1 MHAFADSTFS
11 RRRVSIGR
19 MSATAPEAPASA
31 ACPLED
37 SLAAQTPAHAG
48 ESGFVELHDGRDSF
62 AARVLLADA
71 ATRTLDVQYYIWRN
85 DLSGTLLFEALR
97 RAAERGVRVRLL
109 LDDNNTAGM
118 DAMLAALDNHPRIE
132 IRLFNPFRQR
142 RWRWLGYL
150 TDFSRLNRRMH
161 NKSFTADA
169 QATIVGG
176 RNVGDEYFD
185 VGKQALFVDLDVL
198 GVGPVADAVEAD
210 FERYWNSA
218 SAIPAAQVLP
228 AVATEALANFAVAA
242 NARAQ
247 EPKAAAYLDSI
258 RRSNLV
264 RDLLAGRQALVWAPV
279 RLVSDDPKKGLA
291 HEKESDLLAAR
302 LARILGGVE
311 RELYVV
317 SPYLVPTRK
326 GTEIFCGRARAG
338 VRVAVLTNALEA
350 TDVLA
355 VHAGYAK
362 RRHALL
368 RAGVKLYELR
378 RSWPARRRWWRAQG
392 FHGSSA
398 SSLHAKTFS
407 VDRRR
412 LFIGSFNFDQR
423 SVRLN
428 TEMGFVIDSTA
439 MAAASADTF
448 VHSVPE
454 NAYEVRLHGHR
465 LEWIERNDGAETVHR
480 HEPGST
486 FWQRA
491 YVTVLG
497 WLPIDWLL

>member
-1 MHAFADSTFS
+1 MST
-11 RRRVSIGR
+11 
-19 MSATAPEAPASA
+19 TQCEAQTVA
-31 ACPLED
+31 ACPLEE
-37 SLAAQTPAHAG
+37 SLVALTRAHAG
-48 ESGFVELHDGRDSF
+48 ESGLVALHDGRDSF
-62 AARVLLADA
+62 AARVLLADT

-85 DLSGTLLFEALR
+85 DLSGTILFEALR
-97 RAAERGVRVRLL
+97 RAADRGVRVRLL
-109 LDDNNTAGM
+109 LDDNNTAGL
-118 DAMLAALDNHPRIE
+118 DPVLTALDSHPRIE

-176 RNVGDEYFD
+176 RNIGDEYFD
-185 VGKQALFVDLDVL
+185 AGKQALFVDLDVL
-198 GVGPVADAVEAD
+198 GVGPVADAVEQD

-218 SAIPAAQVLP
+218 SAIPAARVLP
-228 AVATEALANFAVAA
+228 AASPQALADFAVAA
-242 NARAQ
+242 NARAE
-247 EPKAAAYLDSI
+247 EPGAVTYLDSI
-258 RRSNLV
+258 RHSVLV
-264 RDLLAGRQALVWAPV
+264 RDLLAGCLALVWAPA

-291 HEKESDLLAAR
+291 REKQTDLLATR
-302 LARILGGVE
+302 LAHILGGVD
-311 RELYVV
+311 RELCVI
-317 SPYLVPTRK
+317 SPYLVPTRAGK
-326 GTEIFCGRARAG
+326 AFLCARAREG

-368 RAGVKLYELR
+368 RAGVRLYELR
-378 RSWPARRRWWRAQG
+378 RHSPARRRWWRLRG
-392 FHGSSA
+392 LHGSSA

-407 VDRRR
+407 VDRQR

-428 TEMGFVIDSTA
+428 TEMGIVIDDA
-439 MAAASADTF
+439 GMAAASAEAF
-448 VHSVPE
+448 ASGVPE
-454 NAYEVRLHGHR
+454 NAYEVRLRGHR
-465 LEWIERNDGAETVHR
+465 LEWIERDDATSIVHR
-480 HEPGST
+480 REPGST

-491 YVTVLG
+491 FVWVISR
-497 WLPIDWLL
+497 LPIDWLL

>member
-1 MHAFADSTFS
+1 
-11 RRRVSIGR
+11 
-19 MSATAPEAPASA
+19 MSVAAHEAHVPT
-31 ACPLED
+31 ACPLEA
-37 SLAAQTPAHAG
+37 SLAALTRAHAD
-48 ESGFVELHDGRDSF
+48 ESGLVALHDGRDSL

-85 DLSGTLLFEALR
+85 DLSGIMLFEALR
-97 RAAERGVRVRLL
+97 RAADRGVRVRLL

-118 DAMLAALDNHPRIE
+118 DATLAALDSHPRIE

-142 RWRWLGYL
+142 RWRWLGLL

-176 RNVGDEYFD
+176 RNIGDEYFD
-185 VGKQALFVDLDVL
+185 AGKQALFVDLDVL
-198 GVGPVADAVEAD
+198 GVGPVADAVEQD

-218 SAIPAAQVLP
+218 SAIPASRVLS
-228 AVATEALANFAVAA
+228 AAAGDALANFAVAA
-242 NARAQ
+242 NARVQGTMAM
-247 EPKAAAYLDSI
+247 AYLDSI
-258 RRSNLV
+258 RRSALV
-264 RDLLAGRQALVWAPV
+264 RDLLAGSQNLTWAPT
-279 RLVSDDPKKGLA
+279 RLLSDDPKKGLA
-291 HEKESDLLAAR
+291 HEKSTDLMVAR
-302 LARILGGVE
+302 LARTLGGVE
-311 RELYVV
+311 RELYVI
-317 SPYLVPTRK
+317 SPYFVPTSR
-326 GTEIFCGRARAG
+326 GTGFFCSRAREG
-338 VRVAVLTNALEA
+338 LRVAVLTNALEA

-362 RRHALL
+362 RRHKLL

-378 RSWPARRRWWRAQG
+378 RHSPGRRRWWRAQG

-428 TEMGFVIDSTA
+428 TEMGFVIDSVD
-439 MAAASADTF
+439 MAAAGADEF
-448 VHSVPE
+448 IRGVPD
-454 NAYEVRLHGHR
+454 NAYEVRLRGHR
-465 LEWIERNDGAETVHR
+465 LEWVERNEGVEIVHR
-480 HEPGST
+480 REPGST
-486 FWQRA
+486 FWQRIFVWA
-491 YVTVLG
+491 IG
-497 WLPIDWLL
+497 KLPIDWLL

>member
-1 MHAFADSTFS
+1 
-11 RRRVSIGR
+11 
-19 MSATAPEAPASA
+19 MSVTAPEIQPPSS
-31 ACPLED
+31 CPLET
-37 SLAAQTPAHAG
+37 SLAAQTRAHAD
-48 ESGFVELHDGRDSF
+48 ESGLVELHDGRDSL

-97 RAAERGVRVRLL
+97 RAADRGVRVRLL

-118 DAMLAALDNHPRIE
+118 DELLAALDSHPRME

-176 RNVGDEYFD
+176 RNIGDEYFD
-185 VGKQALFVDLDVL
+185 AGKQALFVDLDVL
-198 GVGPVADAVEAD
+198 GIGPVADAVERD

-218 SAIPAAQVLP
+218 SALPVARVLRAAS
-228 AVATEALANFAVAA
+228 EHALADFAVAA
-242 NARAQ
+242 NARVQ
-247 EPKAAAYLDSI
+247 GPKAVAYMDSI
-258 RRSNLV
+258 RRSTLV
-264 RDLLAGRQALVWAPV
+264 SDLMAGRQGLVWAPA
-279 RLVSDDPKKGLA
+279 RLLSDDPKKGLA
-291 HEKESDLLAAR
+291 HEKDTDLMVTR
-302 LARILGGVE
+302 LARTLGGME
-311 RELYVV
+311 RELYVI
-317 SPYLVPTRK
+317 SPYFVPTSR
-326 GTEIFCGRARAG
+326 GTGFFCSRAREG
-338 VRVAVLTNALEA
+338 LHVAVLTNALEA

-355 VHAGYAK
+355 VHSGYAK
-362 RRHALL
+362 RRHKLL
-368 RAGVKLYELR
+368 RAGVKLHELR
-378 RSWPARRRWWRAQG
+378 RHTPARRRWWRAQG
-392 FHGSSA
+392 LHGSSA

-407 VDRRR
+407 MDRRR

-428 TEMGFVIDSTA
+428 TEMGFVIDSVE
-439 MAAASADTF
+439 MAATSADAF
-448 VHSVPE
+448 VQDVQA
-454 NAYEVRLHGHR
+454 NAYEVRLRGHR
-465 LEWIERNDGAETVHR
+465 LEWIERNEGVEIVHR
-480 HEPGST
+480 REPGST

>member
-1 MHAFADSTFS
+1 
-11 RRRVSIGR
+11 
-19 MSATAPEAPASA
+19 MSAAAPEAPASV

-37 SLAAQTPAHAG
+37 SLAAQTRAHAS
-48 ESGFVELHDGRDSF
+48 ESGLVALHDGRESL

-85 DLSGTLLFEALR
+85 DLSGNILFEALR
-97 RAAERGVRVRLL
+97 RAADRGVRVRLL
-109 LDDNNTAGM
+109 LDDNNTGGL
-118 DAMLAALDNHPRIE
+118 DSVLAALDSHPRIE

-142 RWRWLGYL
+142 RWRWFGYF

-176 RNVGDEYFD
+176 RNIGDEYFD
-185 VGKQALFVDLDVL
+185 AGKQALFVDLDVL
-198 GVGPVADAVEAD
+198 GIGPVADAVERD

-218 SAIPAAQVLP
+218 SVTPAARVLP
-228 AVATEALANFAVAA
+228 AAAADALANFAVDA
-242 NARAQ
+242 NARVQ
-247 EPKAAAYLDSI
+247 GPKAVAYLDSI
-258 RRSNLV
+258 RRSALV
-264 RDLLAGRQALVWAPV
+264 RNLMAGRQAMTWAPT
-279 RLVSDDPKKGLA
+279 RLLSDDPKKGLA
-291 HEKESDLLAAR
+291 HEHDTDLMVTR
-302 LARILGGVE
+302 LARTLGGVE
-311 RELYVV
+311 RELFVI
-317 SPYLVPTRK
+317 SPYFVPTSR
-326 GTEIFCGRARAG
+326 GTGFFCSRAREG
-338 VRVAVLTNALEA
+338 LHVALLTNALEA

-362 RRHALL
+362 RRHRLL

-378 RSWPARRRWWRAQG
+378 RSSPARRRWWRAQG

-407 VDRRR
+407 VDRLR

-428 TEMGFVIDSTA
+428 TEMGFVIDSAA
-439 MAAASADTF
+439 MAGASADVFTHD
-448 VHSVPE
+448 VAE
-454 NAYEVRLHGHR
+454 NAYEVRLRGHR
-465 LEWIERNDGAETVHR
+465 LEWVERNEGIEIVHR
-480 HEPGST
+480 REPGST

-491 YVTVLG
+491 FVTVLG

>member
-1 MHAFADSTFS
+1 
-11 RRRVSIGR
+11 
-19 MSATAPEAPASA
+19 MSDAAHEASA
-31 ACPLED
+31 ACPLEE
-37 SLAAQTPAHAG
+37 SLAAQTRAHAG
-48 ESGFVELHDGRDSF
+48 ESGLVALHDGRDSF

-85 DLSGTLLFEALR
+85 DLSGSILFEALR

-109 LDDNNTAGM
+109 LDDNNTGGL
-118 DAMLAALDNHPRIE
+118 DGILAALDSHPNIE
-132 IRLFNPFRQR
+132 IRLFNPFHQR

-169 QATIVGG
+169 RATIVGG
-176 RNVGDEYFD
+176 RNIGDEYFD
-185 VGKQALFVDLDVL
+185 AGKQALFVDLDVL
-198 GVGPVADAVEAD
+198 GVGAVADAVEQD

-218 SAIPAAQVLP
+218 SALPAASVLP
-228 AVATEALANFAVAA
+228 AAPANALADFAVAA
-242 NARAQ
+242 NARVQ
-247 EPKAAAYLDSI
+247 VPKAVAYLDSI
-258 RRSNLV
+258 QRSVLV
-264 RDLLAGRQALVWAPV
+264 RDLLAGNQKLTWAPT

-291 HEKESDLLAAR
+291 HEKETDLMVTR
-302 LARILGGVE
+302 LARTLGGME
-311 RELYVV
+311 RELYVI
-317 SPYLVPTRK
+317 SPYFVPTSR
-326 GTEIFCGRARAG
+326 GTGFFCSRAREG
-338 VRVAVLTNALEA
+338 LRVAVLTNALEA

-378 RSWPARRRWWRAQG
+378 RSSPARRRWWRAQG

-398 SSLHAKTFS
+398 SSLHAKTFA
-407 VDRRR
+407 VDRKR

-428 TEMGFVIDSTA
+428 TEMGFVIDSVD
-439 MAAASADTF
+439 MAAASADEF
-448 VHSVPE
+448 VQGVLE

-465 LEWIERNDGAETVHR
+465 LEWIERNEGVEIVHR
-480 HEPGST
+480 REPGST
-486 FWQRA
+486 FWQRTA
-491 YVTVLG
+491 VTVLG

>member
-1 MHAFADSTFS
+1 
-11 RRRVSIGR
+11 
-19 MSATAPEAPASA
+19 MSVTAPEAQSPIS
-31 ACPLED
+31 CPLET
-37 SLAAQTPAHAG
+37 SLAAQTRAHAD
-48 ESGFVELHDGRDSF
+48 ESGFVALHDGRDSL

-85 DLSGTLLFEALR
+85 DLSGNILFEALR
-97 RAAERGVRVRLL
+97 RAADRGVRVRLL
-109 LDDNNTAGM
+109 LDDNNTG
-118 DAMLAALDNHPRIE
+118 DLDSVLAALDSHPRME
-132 IRLFNPFRQR
+132 IRLFNPFRMR
-142 RWRWLGYL
+142 RWRWLGYF

-176 RNVGDEYFD
+176 RNIGDEYFD
-185 VGKQALFVDLDVL
+185 AGKQAFFVDLDVL
-198 GVGPVADAVEAD
+198 GIGPVADAVERD

-218 SAIPAAQVLP
+218 SVLP
-228 AVATEALANFAVAA
+228 VAHVLPTAPEHALADFALAA
-242 NARAQ
+242 NARVQ
-247 EPKAAAYLDSI
+247 GPKAAAYLDSI
-258 RRSNLV
+258 RRSGLV
-264 RDLLAGRQALVWAPV
+264 RDLLAGRQALTWAPT

-291 HEKESDLLAAR
+291 HERDSDLMVTR
-302 LARILGGVE
+302 LARTLGGME
-311 RELYVV
+311 HELYVI
-317 SPYLVPTRK
+317 SPYFVPTSR
-326 GTEIFCGRARAG
+326 GTWFFCSRAREG
-338 VRVAVLTNALEA
+338 LHVDVLTNALEA

-355 VHAGYAK
+355 VHSGYAK
-362 RRHALL
+362 RRHKLL

-378 RSWPARRRWWRAQG
+378 RHTPARRRSWRAQG
-392 FHGSSA
+392 LHGSSA

-428 TEMGFVIDSTA
+428 TEMGFVIDSTE
-439 MAAASADTF
+439 MATASADEF
-448 VHSVPE
+448 VQGVAA

-465 LEWIERNDGAETVHR
+465 LEWIERNEGVETVHR

-491 YVTVLG
+491 AVTVLG

>member
-1 MHAFADSTFS
+1 
-11 RRRVSIGR
+11 
-19 MSATAPEAPASA
+19 MSATVSNAPAPA

-37 SLAAQTPAHAG
+37 SLAAQTRAHAD
-48 ESGFVELHDGRDSF
+48 ESGLVELHDARDSL

-85 DLSGTLLFEALR
+85 DLSGALLFEAIR
-97 RAAERGVRVRLL
+97 RAADRGVRVRLL
-109 LDDNNTAGM
+109 LDDNNTSGL
-118 DAMLAALDNHPRIE
+118 DPVLAALDSHPRIE

-176 RNVGDEYFD
+176 RNIGDEYFD
-185 VGKQALFVDLDVL
+185 AGKQALFVDLDVL
-198 GVGPVADAVEAD
+198 GIGPVADAVERD

-218 SAIPAAQVLP
+218 SALPVARVLP
-228 AVATEALANFAVAA
+228 AAPEKALADFAVAA
-242 NARAQ
+242 NARVQ
-247 EPKAAAYLDSI
+247 GPRAAAYLDSI
-258 RRSNLV
+258 RRSALV
-264 RDLLAGRQALVWAPV
+264 RDLLAGRQSLTWAPT

-291 HEKESDLLAAR
+291 RERDTDLMATR
-302 LARILGGVE
+302 LARTLGGME
-311 RELYVV
+311 REVYVI
-317 SPYLVPTRK
+317 SPYFVPTSR
-326 GTEIFCGRARAG
+326 GAGFFCSRAREG
-338 VRVAVLTNALEA
+338 LHVAVLTNALEA

-355 VHAGYAK
+355 VHSGYAK
-362 RRHALL
+362 RRHKLL

-378 RSWPARRRWWRAQG
+378 RHTPARRRWWRAQG

-407 VDRRR
+407 VDRQR

-428 TEMGFVIDSTA
+428 TEMGFVIDSA
-439 MAAASADTF
+439 EMATASADEF
-448 VHSVPE
+448 VQGVVA
-454 NAYEVRLHGHR
+454 NAYEVRLRGHR
-465 LEWIERNDGAETVHR
+465 LEWVERNEGVEIVHR
-480 HEPGST
+480 REPGST
-486 FWQRA
+486 VWQRA
-491 YVTVLG
+491 FVTVLS

>member
-1 MHAFADSTFS
+1 MSVTAHDAQRFAT
-11 RRRVSIGR
+11 
-19 MSATAPEAPASA
+19 
-31 ACPLED
+31 CPLEE
-37 SLAAQTPAHAG
+37 SLAAQTRAHTG
-48 ESGFVELHDGRDSF
+48 ESGLVALHDGRDSL

-97 RAAERGVRVRLL
+97 RAADRCVRVRLL
-109 LDDNNTAGM
+109 LDDNNTGGL
-118 DAMLAALDNHPRIE
+118 DSILAALDSHPRIE
-132 IRLFNPFRQR
+132 VRLFNPFRQR

-176 RNVGDEYFD
+176 RNIGDEYFD
-185 VGKQALFVDLDVL
+185 AGKQALFVDLDVL
-198 GVGPVADAVEAD
+198 GVGPVADAVEQD

-218 SAIPAAQVLP
+218 SAIPAAIVLRATP
-228 AVATEALANFAVAA
+228 ANALADFAVAA

-247 EPKAAAYLDSI
+247 GRKAAAYLDSI
-258 RRSNLV
+258 QRSVLV
-264 RDLLAGRQALVWAPV
+264 RDLLAGSQKLTWAPT

-291 HEKESDLLAAR
+291 HERDTDLMVTR
-302 LARILGGVE
+302 LARTLGGME
-311 RELYVV
+311 RELYVI
-317 SPYLVPTRK
+317 SPYFVPTSR
-326 GTEIFCGRARAG
+326 GTGFFCSRAREG
-338 VRVAVLTNALEA
+338 LRVAVLTNALEA

-378 RSWPARRRWWRAQG
+378 RSSPARRRWWRAQG

-407 VDRRR
+407 VDRKR

-428 TEMGFVIDSTA
+428 TEMGFVIDSVE
-439 MAAASADTF
+439 MASASADAF
-448 VHSVPE
+448 VQSVPE
-454 NAYEVRLHGHR
+454 NAYEVRLRGHS
-465 LEWIERNDGAETVHR
+465 LEWIERNEGTEIVHR

-486 FWQRA
+486 LWQRA
-491 YVTVLG
+491 AVAVLG

>member
-1 MHAFADSTFS
+1 
-11 RRRVSIGR
+11 
-19 MSATAPEAPASA
+19 MSATAPEVTPSV

-37 SLAAQTPAHAG
+37 SLAALTRTHAS
-48 ESGFVELHDGRDSF
+48 ESGLVALHDGRDSL

-85 DLSGTLLFEALR
+85 DLSGTILFEALR
-97 RAAERGVRVRLL
+97 RAADRGVRVRLL
-109 LDDNNTAGM
+109 LDDNNTG
-118 DAMLAALDNHPRIE
+118 DLDPILAALDSHPRIE

-176 RNVGDEYFD
+176 RNIGDEYFD
-185 VGKQALFVDLDVL
+185 AGKQALFVDLDVL
-198 GVGPVADAVEAD
+198 GIGPVADAVEQD

-218 SAIPAAQVLP
+218 SVTPAARVLP
-228 AVATEALANFAVAA
+228 AAAADALANFAVAA
-242 NARAQ
+242 NARVQ
-247 EPKAAAYLDSI
+247 GPKAVAYLDSI
-258 RRSNLV
+258 RRSALV
-264 RDLLAGRQALVWAPV
+264 RELMVGRQAMTWAPT
-279 RLVSDDPKKGLA
+279 RLLSDDPKKGLA
-291 HEKESDLLAAR
+291 HEKDTDLMVMR
-302 LARILGGVE
+302 LARTLGGVE
-311 RELYVV
+311 RELYVI
-317 SPYLVPTRK
+317 SPYFVPTSR
-326 GTEIFCGRARAG
+326 GTGFFCSRAREG
-338 VRVAVLTNALEA
+338 LRVAVLTNALEA

-362 RRHALL
+362 RRHKLL

-378 RSWPARRRWWRAQG
+378 RHSPARRRWWRAQG

-428 TEMGFVIDSTA
+428 TEMGFVIDSA
-439 MAAASADTF
+439 EMATASADEF
-448 VHSVPE
+448 VQGVLA

-465 LEWIERNDGAETVHR
+465 LEWVERNEGVEIVHR
-480 HEPGST
+480 REPGST
-486 FWQRA
+486 FWQRLF
-491 YVTVLG
+491 VWIVG
-497 WLPIDWLL
+497 KLPIDWLL